1 MVVRNKSCAVIAFG
15 KGDPTMKQMTKKL
28 TMVLA
33 LVFVV
38 ILMFSVVGS
47 AAEVAPEEEK
57 SDLSIDS
64 LIERAKTE
72 LCGAPYIGE
81 YCQEAF
87 NFIDENA
94 EYQFVVFGVLSLIM
108 CFFGYRL
115 LRIVLFFGG
124 LFAGFVGGLIL
135 TPQIANVIPGM
146 PDFMPLVIGGI
157 CAIVAALLLHF
168 FFKWAILLGVGFAAF
183 KVSAFYLKDMEYA
196 LLYRILVAVACAILA
211 FLIIRFFF
219 VMMTALLGGIFAM
232 TQLLSRVDVMQTV
245 LYENETV
252 FGYTEIIGV
261 NSLTVAV
268 VIGLVVALLGIIFQ
282 FMNTRKR
289 RA

>member
-1 MVVRNKSCAVIAFG
+1 
-15 KGDPTMKQMTKKL
+15 MKQTTKKL

-47 AAEVAPEEEK
+47 AAEVAPEAEK
-57 SDLSIDS
+57 ANSLSIES

-72 LCGAPYIGE
+72 LSGAPYIGE
-81 YCQEAF
+81 YCQKAF
-87 NFIDENA
+87 SFIEENA
-94 EYQFVVFGVLSLIM
+94 EYQFAIYGVLALIM

-115 LRIVLFFGG
+115 LRVALFLGG
-124 LFAGFVGGLIL
+124 FFAGFVGGLIL

-168 FFKWAILLGVGFAAF
+168 LFKWAVLLGVGFAAF
-183 KVSAFYLKDMEYA
+183 KVSAFYLKDVEYA

-219 VMMTALLGGIFAM
+219 VMITALLGGIFAM
-232 TQLLSRVDVMQTV
+232 TQLLSRIDVMQTV
-245 LYENETV
+245 LYKNETI
-252 FGYTEIIGV
+252 FGYTDIIGV

-268 VIGLVVALLGIIFQ
+268 AIGLVVALLGIIFQ